1 MSVVFID
8 AVSETLP
15 AANTTIYTVPITVD
29 SATIIAGNCTNASG
43 AAATLVVNIVKSG
56 DSAATSNVYLPS
68 ATINA
73 DAQNPL
79 SEIVGL
85 VLAPGDFIS
94 AIAGT
99 TSALNFKV
107 SIKEISS

>member
-1 MSVVFID
+1 MSVKFID
-8 AVSETLP
+8 AVSEALP
-15 AANTTIYTVPITVD
+15 AVDTTIFTAADTLD
-29 SATIIAGNCTNASG
+29 SATIIGGNCTNSTG
-43 AAATLVVNIVKSG
+43 VAATLVVNIVKSG
-56 DSAATSNVYLPS
+56 GSVAATNIYLPES
-68 ATINA
+68 TIDP

-99 TSALNFKV
+99 AASLNFKV